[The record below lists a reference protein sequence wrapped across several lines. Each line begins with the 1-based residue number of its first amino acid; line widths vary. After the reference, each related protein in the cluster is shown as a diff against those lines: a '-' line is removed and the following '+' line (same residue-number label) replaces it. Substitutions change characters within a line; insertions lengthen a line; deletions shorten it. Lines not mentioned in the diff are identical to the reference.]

1 MFKVLVKFTKIM
13 IIACLIG
20 VSLRVIDILCTKKE
34 KTIAQIDS
42 NKIITQEIHKDY
54 TEAEEN
60 FVSSNMDKKAEQNKE
75 TNLNNN
81 VETNSKNIENKN
93 SETKKDKEVKI
104 TKENTES
111 KNINDNNKQEDKKI
125 EEHKK
130 EEKKTEKQENNK
142 VEEQKQVI
150 KEEYKRND
158 EMIAK
163 IKEIIKNNETQ
174 DMKEYGYEVVQDN
187 TIPEITNEFTF
198 TEKRVKDKLKFK
210 SGIIKIYAR
219 DYYYNGNYI
228 STQCF
233 II

>member
-20 VSLRVIDILCTKKE
+20 VSLRIIDILCTKKE
-34 KTIAQIDS
+34 KITTQIDS
-42 NKIITQEIHKDY
+42 NRIITQEIDKDY
-54 TEAEEN
+54 TEVEGKL
-60 FVSSNMDKKAEQNKE
+60 VSSNMDKKAEQNKE
-75 TNLNNN
+75 TNLNNK
-81 VETNSKNIENKN
+81 VEANSKNMENKS
-93 SETKKDKEVKI
+93 SEIKKDKEVKI

-111 KNINDNNKQEDKKI
+111 KNINDNNKQEDKKTG
-125 EEHKK
+125 EHKK

-174 DMKEYGYEVVQDN
+174 DMQEYGYEVVQDN

-210 SGIIKIYAR
+210 SGIIRIYAR